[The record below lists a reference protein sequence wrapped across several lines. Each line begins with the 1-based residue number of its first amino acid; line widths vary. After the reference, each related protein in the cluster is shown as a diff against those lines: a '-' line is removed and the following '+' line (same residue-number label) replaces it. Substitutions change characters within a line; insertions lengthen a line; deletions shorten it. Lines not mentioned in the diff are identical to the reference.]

1 MAVPSGPLRLPPP
14 AQAFGLLVS
23 LAVLVGVATW
33 LLQAP
38 APATDASQPGAG
50 APQAASRSAQV
61 PVTAAPA
68 PTPTSSNNAA
78 PLRGLAVL
86 PPPTPLQV
94 AGQTL
99 QSWPPPTPGAPA
111 VLWLVPVGQQPD
123 EALPLVAGLWQ
134 LRDAGHVVVPLP
146 AAASE
151 AETDALLDAVRAA
164 LASQWPKPPVRL
176 AVVGARSG
184 ADAALR
190 FLQRHPDAA
199 TAVTT
204 PPRRLGPKIPLQRL
218 ALILAPFDSDA
229 ATRNQFDAAPLV
241 QVRPLPKR
249 RGPRE
254 DDWTILLEQRSEVL
268 GWLVATLGPVQ

>member
-1 MAVPSGPLRLPPP
+1 MPVPSGPLQMPPP
-14 AQAFGLLVS
+14 AQRVGLLIGVVVLGGVS
-23 LAVLVGVATW
+23 TW

-38 APATDASQPGAG
+38 PEAPLSAGLRPDAATGQRQVAAESQRG
-50 APQAASRSAQV
+50 
-61 PVTAAPA
+61 
-68 PTPTSSNNAA
+68 

-99 QSWPPPTPGAPA
+99 QSWPPQRAGTAA

-123 EALPLVAGLWQ
+123 EALPLVAELWQ

-146 AAASE
+146 AAASDTE
-151 AETDALLDAVRAA
+151 IDGFLDEVRSA
-164 LASQWPKPPVRL
+164 LASQWPKPPTRL

-190 FLQRHPDAA
+190 FLHRHADVA
-199 TAVTT
+199 TAVAT
-204 PPRRLGPKIPLQRL
+204 PPRRLGPQIPLQRL
-218 ALILAPFDSDA
+218 ALVIAPFESAA
-229 ATRNQFDAAPLV
+229 ATRSQFAAAPLV
-241 QVRPLPKR
+241 QVRPLPRR

-254 DDWTILLEQRSEVL
+254 DDWTVLLAQRSDVL